1 MNSFAMLLR
10 WRVDGA
16 SQRKVKSEIFYW
28 CQCVSMGDVGAR
40 GGQQG
45 TLKPGRYNFSLETN
59 MSEVKRM
66 LQAAVK

>member
-1 MNSFAMLLR
+1 
-10 WRVDGA
+10 
-16 SQRKVKSEIFYW
+16 
-28 CQCVSMGDVGAR
+28 MGDVGAR